1 MGNRTDLNNLL
12 KGMTENVYY
21 QPPNGV
27 DMSYPAIVYEM
38 GDIQNIHANNNVYTQ
53 QHAYDVTVMD
63 EDPDSEIADTV
74 SKLPKCK
81 FDRHF
86 VSDNLNHTVF
96 KLYY

>member
-1 MGNRTDLNNLL
+1 MGNRTDLNGLL

-38 GDIQNIHANNNVYTQ
+38 SDIQNIHANNNVYTQ
-53 QHAYDVTVMD
+53 QHVYDVTVMD
-63 EDPDSEIADTV
+63 EDPDSEIVDTV

-81 FDRHF
+81 FNRHF